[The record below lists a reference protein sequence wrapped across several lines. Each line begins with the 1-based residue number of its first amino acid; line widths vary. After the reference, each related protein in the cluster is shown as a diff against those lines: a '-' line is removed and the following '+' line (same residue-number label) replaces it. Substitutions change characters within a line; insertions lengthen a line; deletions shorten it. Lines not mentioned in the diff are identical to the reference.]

1 MCGGAGWYDLVE
13 NEFRVLMDQVII
25 AAMGPPGGGRNDIT
39 PRMMRHF
46 NLICV
51 SEFDDKTLRR
61 IFSTIVQWCVERAC
75 EHESACASGCVVL
88 GCDVVT
94 L

>member
-1 MCGGAGWYDLVE
+1 LCGAAGWYDLVE

-75 EHESACASGCVVL
+75 VGGSACASGCVVL
-88 GCDVVT
+88 GCGVLT
-94 L
+94 S

>member
-1 MCGGAGWYDLVE
+1 MMLWRWRSPPPGWYDLVE
-13 NEFRVLMDQVII
+13 NEFRILMDQVII

-61 IFSTIVQWCVERAC
+61 IFSTIVQW
-75 EHESACASGCVVL
+75 
-88 GCDVVT
+88 
-94 L
+94 